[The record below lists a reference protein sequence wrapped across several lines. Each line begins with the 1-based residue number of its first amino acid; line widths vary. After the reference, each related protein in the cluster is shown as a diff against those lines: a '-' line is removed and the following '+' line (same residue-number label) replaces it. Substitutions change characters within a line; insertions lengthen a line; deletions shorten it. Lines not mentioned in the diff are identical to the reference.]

1 MEFLRSTI
9 WVFSG
14 IGESGMIR
22 PLELIIKGDE
32 TRVPL
37 MHCRQLM
44 NWVAEAIL
52 EIWEFRSAFVSTEE
66 CRFKSL
72 LTELT

>member
-1 MEFLRSTI
+1 
-9 WVFSG
+9 
-14 IGESGMIR
+14 
-22 PLELIIKGDE
+22 LELVIKGDE